1 MPMASNRTAS
11 KKTIAKTSHL
21 RQDVKVKIRVM
32 EIMGV
37 RVIMGGGME
46 RVSNILVAFINCMSQ

>member
-37 RVIMGGGME
+37 RVIMEGGMG
-46 RVSNILVAFINCMSQ
+46 RVSNNLVAFINCMSQ